1 MSATVIDATTDSR
14 HQDPRVSGQKVV
26 AAMFALGFLA
36 TGLLWFYWD
45 LHLRPFMPLQE
56 ALAKQYENSSPRVDG
71 GQRRIHKGTPRVL
84 RVVMRAPFNPLSSDP
99 EVQAAIA
106 ERLQRTEELAFKY
119 AQLEH
124 YDLLEMHLYHEQKE
138 QGIMQKTFQR
148 QVTEPPASPV
158 GAN

>member
-1 MSATVIDATTDSR
+1 MSVPVFDPPMATDD
-14 HQDPRVSGQKVV
+14 QDRRVSGRKVV

-45 LHLRPFMPLQE
+45 LHLRPFMPLQT
-56 ALAKQYENSSPRVDG
+56 ALAEEYENSSPRVDG
-71 GQRRIHKGTPRVL
+71 GQRRIHKSTPRVL
-84 RVVMRAPFNPLSSDP
+84 RVVMRAPFNPLSSDA

-106 ERLQRTEELAFKY
+106 ERLQRTQQLAFKY
-119 AQLEH
+119 AQLDQ

-148 QVTEPPASPV
+148 QVADSAATP
-158 GAN
+158 